1 MNIKEIR
8 KTKKLTQE
16 EAASILGMSRRAYQ
30 YLESGKTDTTTDR
43 YKDYCDS
50 LNEYNPHKTNFLTN
64 VILGNDLNIFHKSV
78 KNYKKRYVYKHL
90 LHYIN
95 HDYYGKV
102 AILYGL
108 RRTGK
113 TTMLF
118 QLLGDINI
126 KKTAYIK
133 IREGDDMN
141 MLIKDLNILKD
152 RGYKYIM
159 IDEVTLL
166 DDFINAAA
174 TLSDIYAMLGMK
186 IILSGTDSLGFMF
199 ADSDELYDRNVM
211 IHTSY
216 IPFKE
221 FSYLL
226 GIDDIDQYIEY
237 GGTLRIENMSF
248 DDKDYRKDEVS
259 FKDDESTRKYIDT
272 AISRNI
278 QRTLRNSHYGSS
290 FASLRDLYEHDELT
304 NAINRI
310 INDMNHEFLLSV
322 ITSKFK
328 SSDYGSSKQLL
339 YKEQDEVI
347 QTALGDIDVEQ
358 VLSQL
363 KQLIDVKEKEELAYL
378 IDQKSVNQIKLYLF
392 KLDLIQDV
400 DIIYDDGTSTKRTI
414 FTQPGMRYSIT
425 KAFLYSLLKDKYFD
439 SLNNN
444 KKKVIIDKIIS
455 DIKGRMLEDIV
466 LLDTFLS
473 QDKHYIF
480 KYRTV
485 DNKEIDMV
493 DYDEESMSS
502 IIYEI
507 KHSKEVAFVNQT
519 KYLNDEAINNNIA
532 RLYGPINSKNVLYR
546 GESKDIQS
554 IKYINVE
561 EYLKSL

>member
-8 KTKKLTQE
+8 QIKKLTQE
-16 EAASILGMSRRAYQ
+16 EASSILGMSRRAYQ
-30 YLESGKTDTTTDR
+30 YLESSKTDTTTDR

-50 LNEYNPHKTNFLTN
+50 LNEYNPSKTNFLTN

-363 KQLIDVKEKEELAYL
+363 KQLIDVKEKEELAYP

-425 KAFLYSLLKDKYFD
+425 KAFLYSLLKDKNFD
-439 SLNNN
+439 SLNNS

-473 QDKHYIF
+473 QDRHYIF

-507 KHSKEVAFVNQT
+507 KHSKEVAFNNQT
-519 KYLNDEAINNNIA
+519 KYLMDEAINNNIA

-546 GESKDIQS
+546 GESKDIES